1 MEIIYQIYVIS
12 KNRLLFQKK
21 KKSMTGFEH
30 GTLALEACL
39 VTTVPREYM

>member
-1 MEIIYQIYVIS
+1 MEIIYQIYVMS
-12 KNRLLFQKK
+12 KNRLLLKK

-39 VTTVPREYM
+39 VTTVPREYL

>member
-12 KNRLLFQKK
+12 KNRLLFQK